1 MLPRRALITG
11 VTGQDGAY
19 LSQLL
24 LDRGYEVHGLIREI
38 ASADVTGSRLR
49 WLGIGDEIEFH
60 NGDLIDLSSLIR
72 VLQEVRPTEIYNL
85 AAQSFVASSWQQPI
99 LTGAVTG
106 LGATNLPEAVRM
118 VCSDARF
125 YQASSSPTVAECLG
139 TPANAIGTPLG
150 PTMRGTAN
158 SFFGERSNGR
168 SRRRRKSERRP
179 RRLPPSRLGPF
190 SPEYAKCSGLLG
202 VFPLCSKR
210 T

>member
-60 NGDLIDLSSLIR
+60 DGDLIDLSSLIR

-106 LGATNLPEAVRM
+106 LGATNLLEAVRM

-125 YQASSSPTVAECLG
+125 YQASSSE
-139 TPANAIGTPLG
+139 
-150 PTMRGTAN
+150 M
-158 SFFGERSNGR
+158 FGRAQEPVQ
-168 SRRRRKSERRP
+168 SERTPFYP
-179 RRLPPSRLGPF
+179 RSPYAAAKAYAHWMTINYRFWAPRLERHSLQ
-190 SPEYAKCSGLLG
+190 S
-202 VFPLCSKR
+202 
-210 T
+210 